1 MDNLASVKLLTDIRD
16 DTTISTTNLSDVV
29 ASVESSMAKYGVEIV
44 TDTVARTGKYVGII
58 VFSDAVIAALTP
70 RVALTGSNSYAS
82 LPLVA
87 GMCLPLEFTS
97 ITLTSGKI
105 GLVVGSW

>member
-1 MDNLASVKLLTDIRD
+1 MSAMTD
-16 DTTISTTNLSDVV
+16 
-29 ASVESSMAKYGVEIV
+29 SMAKYGIEIV

-58 VFSDAVIAALTP
+58 VFADTVVSALTP

-82 LPLVA
+82 LLLAA
-87 GMCLPLEFTS
+87 GMCLPIELTS

>member
-1 MDNLASVKLLTDIRD
+1 MSAMGD
-16 DTTISTTNLSDVV
+16 
-29 ASVESSMAKYGVEIV
+29 SMAKYGIEIV

-58 VFSDAVIAALTP
+58 VFEDTVVAALTP
-70 RVALTGSNSYAS
+70 RVSVATSNSYAA

-87 GMCLPLEFTS
+87 GMSLPLEITG

-105 GLVVGSW
+105 GLVLGSW